1 MEKNRHRRIRIIFI
15 FASLLLL
22 SLSIFSYFRINN
34 LMQTAA
40 LVNHTN
46 AVKLELETLFSE
58 IKEAESSLRGYRLS
72 GDTVF
77 ANQFDTALVRISQ
90 GLKRLEKS
98 TYDNYSQRKNTAQ
111 LAQMVANRVAFMKTM
126 VNYPTGQKASPEL
139 HSKAMALINDLRL
152 QKAKMMDEEDFL
164 LRLRS
169 KSLIKESAL
178 TPLFTIFLMVCSI
191 LVLIISYYG
200 INFELKISNAL
211 KRDLE
216 NNKHDLQQANESL
229 QKSNQEI
236 ALSRYNKLFLTEF
249 SEKFSNYK
257 VQNEFF
263 NSLVQYISD
272 ITHMDYVLVGKIDR
286 SGEIP
291 KIHTMAMTEFGK
303 LAENF
308 SYELVDGPGKE
319 VASGKEY
326 ACAENCE
333 ALFPEDIKFKRF
345 GVSGYVGFPLFDSDA
360 TTIGIMA
367 AMHQSKIENTETL
380 ATVLRVVAKRAEMEL
395 LRIKNE
401 ELLAAKNRSL
411 EQNNLMLEKMNK
423 ELESFTYISSHDL
436 QEPLRKIQTFI
447 TRIMETE
454 EECLSETGKNYLN
467 RTQEAANRMQNLIRD
482 LLAYS
487 RLNAEIFPTEQANL
501 YEVVADVKADL
512 EESILE
518 KNVQITVT
526 GQAELKIIASQF
538 RQLLTNLIANAI
550 KFSRPETPPQI
561 AIENELVDANAV
573 PFENRFAM
581 RYHKVSVRDNGIGFD
596 AQYSDRIFEVFQRLH
611 TIKDYPGT
619 GIGLAIVKKIVDN
632 HHGYITAHAESGA
645 GATFTLYLPA

>member
-1 MEKNRHRRIRIIFI
+1 MEKNRHRRIKIIFI

-22 SLSIFSYFRINN
+22 SLSIFSYLRINN
-34 LMQTAA
+34 LMKTAA

-46 AVKLELETLFSE
+46 SVKLELESLFSE

-72 GDTVF
+72 GDTIF
-77 ANQFDTALVRISQ
+77 IGQFDTAIANISN
-90 GLKRLEKS
+90 GIKRVEKL
-98 TYDNYSQRKNTAQ
+98 TTDNYSQRKNTAQ
-111 LAQMVANRVAFMKTM
+111 LVQMVDKRVAFMKMM
-126 VNYPTGQKASPEL
+126 VSYPTGQKASPEL
-139 HSKAMALINDLRL
+139 HNQAMKLINDLRL
-152 QKAKMMDEEDFL
+152 QKTKMMDEEDFL

-169 KSLIKESAL
+169 KSLTKESAL

-216 NNKHDLQQANESL
+216 SNKQDLQQANESL

-286 SGEIP
+286 SGETP
-291 KIHTMAMTEFGK
+291 KIHTLAMTEFGK

-319 VASGKEY
+319 VALGKEY
-326 ACAENCE
+326 ACPENCE
-333 ALFPEDIKFKRF
+333 GLFPEDIKFKRF
-345 GVSGYVGFPLFDSDA
+345 GVTGYVGFPLFDSDA
-360 TTIGIMA
+360 TTIGIIA
-367 AMHQSKIENTETL
+367 TMHQSKIENTETL
-380 ATVLRVVAKRAEMEL
+380 STVLRVVAKRAEMEM

-401 ELLAAKNRSL
+401 ELLAAKNSSL
-411 EQNNLMLEKMNK
+411 EETNLMLEKMNK

-454 EECLSETGKNYLN
+454 EDCLSENGKNYLN
-467 RTQEAANRMQNLIRD
+467 RTQDAANRMQNLIRD

-487 RLNAEIFPTEQANL
+487 RLNAEVFPMENANL
-501 YEVVADVKADL
+501 YGIVAEVKSDL
-512 EESILE
+512 EESIHE
-518 KNVQITVT
+518 KNAQVIVK
-526 GQAELKIIASQF
+526 GNPEVKIIGSQF
-538 RQLLTNLIANAI
+538 TQLLTNLLSNSL
-550 KFSRPETPPQI
+550 KFSRPDTLPKI
-561 AIENELVDANAV
+561 IIENERVDADTV
-573 PFENRFAM
+573 PFENKSALH
-581 RYHKVSVRDNGIGFD
+581 YNKVSIQDNGIGFD

-632 HHGYITAHAESGA
+632 HHGFITTHSESGQ
-645 GATFTLYLPA
+645 GATFILYLPA